1 MNRAQKKEYLEDYA
15 QAKAEGKPFFPYAI
29 YKDHVVAVLS
39 LGIVI
44 LLAIVYRVEI
54 GEPVNPASTDY
65 VPRPEWYFFFLF
77 ELLKIFE
84 GSNVLTPVIMGTFI
98 VPNILIVLLLVWP
111 FLDQG
116 PERRIDRRPISL
128 AVAVV
133 VVALLAFLTHEGSK
147 APLGGAGEGPVLEGL
162 DETGEA
168 GLAVYNANGC
178 AACHMIGGVGATGPG
193 PDLTNEAD
201 KNRGVEWQVGHL
213 RAPAEFTPG
222 SSMPAYDNLPDEDLQ
237 NLAVFLEGLGETYTA
252 E

>member
-29 YKDHVVAVLS
+29 YKDHLVAMLAV
-39 LGIVI
+39 GIVI
-44 LLAIVYRVEI
+44 LLAVVYRVEI
-54 GEPVNPASTDY
+54 GEPVNAASTDY

-98 VPNILIVLLLVWP
+98 VPNVLIVLLLVWP

-133 VVALLAFLTHEGSK
+133 VVALLAFLTHEGAK

-193 PDLTNEAD
+193 PNLTNEAD
-201 KNRGVEWQVGHL
+201 KDRGVEWQIGHL
-213 RAPAEFTPG
+213 RVPSDFTPG
-222 SSMPAYDNLPDEDLQ
+222 SSMPAYNNLPDEDLQ
-237 NLAVFLEGLGETYTA
+237 SLAVFLEGLGETYTA